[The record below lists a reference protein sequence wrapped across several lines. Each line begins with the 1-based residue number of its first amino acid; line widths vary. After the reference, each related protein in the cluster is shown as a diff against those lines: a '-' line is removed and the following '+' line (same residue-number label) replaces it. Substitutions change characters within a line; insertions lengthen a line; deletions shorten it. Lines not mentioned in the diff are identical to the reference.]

1 MSALNTRFVYRAVMV
16 YAIAAFSFGVASAQQ
31 PNVLLLSVDTLRADH
46 LGCYGYDKPTSPNID
61 ALAARSLVFEDALCE
76 VPLTA
81 PSMSSMLTGRPP
93 RALGLTR
100 NGVRLSPEVPLVAE
114 RFKAAGYATWCV
126 QSNWTLKAEL
136 CEIHRGFDVY
146 EDDFHKGRWGGIKS
160 ERPAEEVTKIAL
172 KLLKERD
179 PAKPFFAWVHFT
191 DPHAPYTFRD
201 NFNPWGK
208 RPWRLDTAEKVRV
221 QYDSE
226 VLFTD
231 HHIGKVLE
239 ALPQNTIIVFVADHG
254 ESLYDH
260 GYLGHGRRVYQP
272 GMRIPWMIHAPSVT
286 PGRSAVPVRGVDMAS
301 TLLGL
306 AGLPALEGVMGVDV
320 LANPP
325 AADRVRIVE
334 AYGGAAIGIPGVR
347 ESMAGMAPEAQGVVQ
362 GEWKLVVDEQKVE
375 LFSLKEDPK
384 EHHSRYAELRE
395 KADALRKHLDEWNAV
410 AAKADAAAH
419 ELTGD
424 DVEALRALGYI
435 E

>member
-1 MSALNTRFVYRAVMV
+1 M
-16 YAIAAFSFGVASAQQ
+16 
-31 PNVLLLSVDTLRADH
+31 LLSVDTLRADH

-61 ALAARSLVFEDALCE
+61 ALAAQSLLFEDALCE

-81 PSMSSMLTGRPP
+81 PSMASMLTGRPP

-100 NGVRLSPEVPLVAE
+100 NGVELSPDVPVVAE
-114 RFKAAGYATWCV
+114 RFKEAGYATWCV

-160 ERPAEEVTKIAL
+160 ERQADEVTKVAL

-179 PAKPFFAWVHFT
+179 TSKPFFAWIHFT
-191 DPHAPYTFRD
+191 DPHGPYTFRD
-201 NFNPWGK
+201 NFNPWDK
-208 RPWRLDTAEKVRV
+208 RPWRLGSAEKVRV

-226 VLFTD
+226 VRYTD
-231 HHIGKVLE
+231 HHIGRVLE
-239 ALPQNTIIVFVADHG
+239 ALPADTIIVFVADHG
-254 ESLYDH
+254 ESLFEH

-272 GMRIPWMIHAPSVT
+272 GMHIPWMVRAPGVT
-286 PGRSAVPVRGVDMAS
+286 PGRSATPVRGVDMAS

-306 AGLPALEGVMGVDV
+306 AGLPALEGATGVNV
-320 LANPP
+320 VASPP
-325 AADRVRIVE
+325 EPGRVRIIE

-347 ESMAGMAPEAQGVVQ
+347 ESMASMAPEAQGVVVD
-362 GEWKLVVDEQKVE
+362 GWKLVVEDQKFE
-375 LFSLKEDPK
+375 LFSLKDDPK
-384 EHHSRYAELRE
+384 EQHSRYAEMREHAEKLRQ
-395 KADALRKHLDEWNAV
+395 HLDAWNAV
-410 AAKADAAAH
+410 AAKAVAAPH